1 MQPHRCGI
9 IPSIICLTCCAPG
22 WLGWLLA
29 GRGRRPMMLPI
40 RRPMGSS
47 RALLL
52 RLLPLVGAL
61 RLTTASGLVGR
72 LAPLAAARPGYART
86 AAYPLLSPEVA
97 CCCAFGLY
105 PAVVCGLR
113 WWLAGSTHDT
123 NAAWLR
129 W

>member
-1 MQPHRCGI
+1 
-9 IPSIICLTCCAPG
+9 
-22 WLGWLLA
+22 
-29 GRGRRPMMLPI
+29 
-40 RRPMGSS
+40 MGSS

-52 RLLPLVGAL
+52 RLSPLLGAL
-61 RLTTASGLVGR
+61 RLTTASGLAGR

-113 WWLAGSTHDT
+113 WWLVGSTHDT